1 MDHETTAPPP
11 VVGVMDVIA
20 TPFVR
25 IDELVLYVTVGAAT
39 FTAIVTVAVA
49 LPPLL
54 VAVTVYVVDELIE
67 VGVPEIA
74 PVDVEKA
81 RPAGNVGEIDHEITV
96 PPVEVGVDVVM
107 SASLVKLKEV
117 GV

>member
-1 MDHETTAPPP
+1 
-11 VVGVMDVIA
+11 MDVIA

-39 FTAIVTVAVA
+39 LTSIVTVAVA

-74 PVDVEKA
+74 PVDAEKA
-81 RPAGNVGEIDHEITV
+81 SPDGRVGEIDQLVTV
-96 PPVEVGVDVVM
+96 PPLEVGVDVVM
-107 SASLVKLKEV
+107 SASLVKL
-117 GV
+117 